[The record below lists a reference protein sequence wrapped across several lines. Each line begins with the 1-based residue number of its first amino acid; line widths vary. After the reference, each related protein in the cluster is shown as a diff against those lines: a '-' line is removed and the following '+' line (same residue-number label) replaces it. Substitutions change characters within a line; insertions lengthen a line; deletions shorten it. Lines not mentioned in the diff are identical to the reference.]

1 MIILAIETSCDETS
15 VAIIKDKKVLS
26 NIIASQIKLHQQYGG
41 VVPELAA
48 RAHSENIAIVLQT
61 AIKKSKISLAD
72 IDLIAYTNTP
82 GLISCLH
89 VGKVIA
95 QTIAVYLEKPLL
107 PCNHLVGH
115 LYATI
120 IENEWEFPVLGLLV
134 SGGHTQLMLAN
145 EHLNFTVLGQTL
157 DDAVGE
163 CFDKVARMLGLKYP
177 GGPEIERIAKLGKPI
192 YKLPL
197 PKNDNSLDFSFSGLK
212 SACANII
219 DKEKNNLQ
227 VNNFAS
233 SFQTTVI
240 QVLINKI
247 EIALKKYNPKTLVLV
262 GGVSANQQL
271 RLAVLNL
278 KVKYSNLKIIVP
290 KLEYCTD
297 NAAMI
302 AVLAS
307 YQIEYK

>member
-15 VAIIKDKKVLS
+15 VAIIKNKKILS

-61 AIKKSKISLAD
+61 AIKKSKISLTD
-72 IDLIAYTNTP
+72 IDFIAYTNTP

-95 QTIAVYLEKPLL
+95 QTIAAYLEKPLL

-115 LYATI
+115 LYAAI
-120 IENEWEFPVLGLLV
+120 IENEWQFPVLGLLV

-145 EHLNFTVLGQTL
+145 QHLNFTVLGQTL

-192 YKLPL
+192 YNLPL

-219 DKEKNNLQ
+219 DKEKKNLQ

-233 SFQTTVI
+233 SFQMTVI

-278 KVKYSNLKIIVP
+278 KIKYSNLNIIVP
-290 KLEYCTD
+290 KIEYCTD

-302 AVLAS
+302 GVLAS

>member
-82 GLISCLH
+82 GLVSCLH

-95 QTIAVYLEKPLL
+95 QTIAAYLEKPLL

-115 LYATI
+115 LYAAI
-120 IENEWEFPVLGLLV
+120 IENEWQFPVLGLLV

-145 EHLNFTVLGQTL
+145 ERLNFTVLGQTL

-227 VNNFAS
+227 INNFAS

-302 AVLAS
+302 GVLAS

>member
-61 AIKKSKISLAD
+61 AIKKSKISLTD
-72 IDLIAYTNTP
+72 IDFIAYTSTP
-82 GLISCLH
+82 GLVSCLH

-95 QTIAVYLEKPLL
+95 QTIAAYLEKPLL

-115 LYATI
+115 LYAAI
-120 IENEWEFPVLGLLV
+120 IENEWQFPMLGLLV

-145 EHLNFTVLGQTL
+145 QHLNFTVLGQTL

-163 CFDKVARMLGLKYP
+163 CFDKVSRMLGLKYP

-219 DKEKNNLQ
+219 NKEKNNLQ

-278 KVKYSNLKIIVP
+278 KVKYSNLNIIVP

-302 AVLAS
+302 GILAS

>member
-15 VAIIKDKKVLS
+15 VAVIKDKNVLS

-48 RAHSENIAIVLQT
+48 RAHSENIAAVCKT
-61 AIKKSKISLAD
+61 AIKKSKISLTD
-72 IDLIAYTNTP
+72 IDFVAYTNTP
-82 GLISCLH
+82 GLASCLH

-95 QTIAVYLEKPLL
+95 QTIATYLEKPLL
-107 PCNHLVGH
+107 PCNHLYGH
-115 LYATI
+115 LYASL
-120 IENEWEFPVLGLLV
+120 IENEWEFPVLSLLV

-145 EHLNFTVLGQTL
+145 EHLNFSILGQTL
-157 DDAVGE
+157 DDALGE
-163 CFDKVARMLGLKYP
+163 CYDKVARMLGLKYP
-177 GGPEIERIAKLGKPI
+177 GGPEIELSAKLGKPT

-212 SACANII
+212 SACANFI
-219 DKEKNNLQ
+219 DKEQGNLQ

-247 EIALKKYNPKTLVLV
+247 ELALKKYNPKTLVLA

-271 RLAVLNL
+271 RLTVLNL
-278 KVKYSNLKIIVP
+278 RIKYPDLKIIVP

-302 AVLAS
+302 GILAS
-307 YQIEYK
+307 YQIEHK

>member
-15 VAIIKDKKVLS
+15 VAVIKDKNVLS

-48 RAHSENIAIVLQT
+48 RAHSENIATVLQT
-61 AIKKSKISLAD
+61 AIEKSKISIMD
-72 IDLIAYTNTP
+72 IDFVAYTNTP
-82 GLISCLH
+82 GLASCLH
-89 VGKVIA
+89 VGKIIA
-95 QTIAVYLEKPLL
+95 ETIAAYLEKSLL
-107 PCNHLVGH
+107 PCNHLYGH
-115 LYATI
+115 LYASLI
-120 IENEWEFPVLGLLV
+120 NNEWEFPVLGLLV
-134 SGGHTQLMLAN
+134 SGGHTQLILAN
-145 EHLNFTVLGQTL
+145 EHLNFTILGQTL

-163 CFDKVARMLGLKYP
+163 CYDKVARMLGLKYP
-177 GGPEIERIAKLGKPI
+177 GGPEIERSAKLGKPT

-212 SACANII
+212 SACANLIN
-219 DKEKNNLQ
+219 KEKGKLQ
-227 VNNFAS
+227 FNNFAS

-247 EIALKKYNPKTLVLV
+247 ELALKKHNPKTLVLA

-271 RLAVLNL
+271 RLAVLDL
-278 KVKYSNLKIIVP
+278 KIKYPNLKIIVP

-302 AVLAS
+302 GILAS
-307 YQIEYK
+307 YQIEHK

>member
-15 VAIIKDKKVLS
+15 VAVIKDKKVLS

-48 RAHSENIAIVLQT
+48 RAHSENIATVLQT
-61 AIKKSKISLAD
+61 AIEKSNISIMD
-72 IDLIAYTNTP
+72 IDFVAYTNTP
-82 GLISCLH
+82 GLTSCLH
-89 VGKVIA
+89 VGKIIA
-95 QTIAVYLEKPLL
+95 ETIAAYLEKPLL
-107 PCNHLVGH
+107 PCNHLYGH
-115 LYATI
+115 LYASLI
-120 IENEWEFPVLGLLV
+120 NNEWEFLVLGLLV

-145 EHLNFTVLGQTL
+145 EHLNFTILGQTL

-163 CFDKVARMLGLKYP
+163 CYDKVARMLGLKYP
-177 GGPEIERIAKLGKPI
+177 GGPEIERSAKLGKPT

-212 SACANII
+212 SACANLIN
-219 DKEKNNLQ
+219 KEKGKLQ
-227 VNNFAS
+227 FNNFAT

-247 EIALKKYNPKTLVLV
+247 ELALKKHNPKTLVLA

-271 RLAVLNL
+271 RLAVLDL
-278 KVKYSNLKIIVP
+278 KIKYPNLKIIVP

-302 AVLAS
+302 GILAS
-307 YQIEYK
+307 YQIEHK